1 MGMAQL
7 DLMGAGRPDEQ
18 YGVRDFK
25 AEFGGEMVEY
35 GRYVYAHRSLMYK
48 MGTRLIENKFHKKWK

>member
-1 MGMAQL
+1 
-7 DLMGAGRPDEQ
+7 MGAGRPDEK

-35 GRYVYAHRSLMYK
+35 GRYVYAHCPLVYRLGAMLM
-48 MGTRLIENKFHKKWK
+48 RKKI